1 MKIMKHK
8 ILVLILALTVASWAQ
23 TTTQTAPADPPQN
36 AAPAEKSKCACCD
49 KMASADGKYSHAN
62 CMRHDEDETSAKDM
76 SSCCG
81 GKDAKSSMKGDKI
94 AVSCCKD
101 TCEKDKTAS
110 MGCGKDCGNK
120 CEKGCCSSEKRTA
133 KNCCRKEIRG

>member
-1 MKIMKHK
+1 MKHK

-36 AAPAEKSKCACCD
+36 AAPAEKASARRCD

-76 SSCCG
+76 SSLLRRQG
-81 GKDAKSSMKGDKI
+81 REVLHERRQDRSI
-94 AVSCCKD
+94 VLQRHLR
-101 TCEKDKTAS
+101 ERQ
-110 MGCGKDCGNK
+110 DCVDGLRQRLR
-120 CEKGCCSSEKRTA
+120 EQM
-133 KNCCRKEIRG
+133 